1 MIQAWKRLWRN
12 KRGNALVIFGAAL
25 PLVVGSAGL
34 ATDTI
39 QWALWKRQL
48 QRAADSA
55 ALAGV
60 YALSQEKNATAAAT
74 RDIVV
79 NSHLPM
85 TPTKNIEP
93 PPTSG
98 PYAGDATAVLVT
110 LSMQRKLG
118 FSGLFLSATPTIT
131 ATATAKLVDQDK
143 YCVVALKKS
152 GKALE
157 IGGSSHV
164 VMGCGAISNSTDP
177 IDSVDVD
184 GAAHY
189 FEADPVA
196 AAGGTPTSINGVTDL
211 DPWAPPL
218 PDPFAGK
225 YSTSIPAAAGT
236 CTNSNHPSKSNADG
250 SWKPGCYN
258 SFNVPNGTTVLSP
271 GVYYLNSASIK
282 LVGNEIIVG
291 DGVTIIFTGS
301 SPGSIEM
308 GGNSALQLT
317 APTDATCGVF
327 PAGGVDSCAFKKMLM
342 IQAANATADNAN
354 LINGN
359 NLTALDGA
367 LYFPKGQLTFS
378 GDSAQAT
385 KCAMVVGYTVA
396 FNGNTNIQN
405 DMAPEDCDADQQAS
419 GKSVRLVA

>member
-98 PYAGDATAVLVT
+98 PYAGDATAVRVT

-184 GAAHY
+184 GAAH
-189 FEADPVA
+189 
-196 AAGGTPTSINGVTDL
+196 
-211 DPWAPPL
+211 
-218 PDPFAGK
+218 
-225 YSTSIPAAAGT
+225 
-236 CTNSNHPSKSNADG
+236 
-250 SWKPGCYN
+250 
-258 SFNVPNGTTVLSP
+258 
-271 GVYYLNSASIK
+271 
-282 LVGNEIIVG
+282 
-291 DGVTIIFTGS
+291 
-301 SPGSIEM
+301 
-308 GGNSALQLT
+308 
-317 APTDATCGVF
+317 
-327 PAGGVDSCAFKKMLM
+327 
-342 IQAANATADNAN
+342 
-354 LINGN
+354 
-359 NLTALDGA
+359 
-367 LYFPKGQLTFS
+367 
-378 GDSAQAT
+378 
-385 KCAMVVGYTVA
+385 
-396 FNGNTNIQN
+396 
-405 DMAPEDCDADQQAS
+405 
-419 GKSVRLVA
+419 

>member
-1 MIQAWKRLWRN
+1 MIQALKKLWRDR
-12 KRGNALVIFGAAL
+12 RGNALVIFGAAL

-48 QRAADSA
+48 QRSADSA
-55 ALAGV
+55 ALAGA
-60 YALSQEKNATAAAT
+60 YALSQEKNAVDAAN

-79 NSHLPM
+79 NSHLPT

-98 PYAGDATAVLVT
+98 PYAGDPTAVRVT

-118 FSGLFLSATPTIT
+118 FSGLFLASTPTIT

-157 IGGSSHV
+157 IGGSSNV
-164 VMGCGAISNSTDP
+164 VMGCGAISNSADP
-177 IDSVDVD
+177 LDSVDVD
-184 GAAHY
+184 GTAHY

-196 AAGGTPTSINGVTDL
+196 AAGGMPTSINGVTDL
-211 DPWAPPL
+211 DPWASPL
-218 PDPFAGK
+218 PDPFESK
-225 YSTSIPAAAGT
+225 YSTDVPTGMS
-236 CTNSNHPSKSNADG
+236 CTNTNHPSKSNADG
-250 SWKPGCYN
+250 SLKPGCYS
-258 SFNVPNGTTVLSP
+258 SFNVGNGTTVLSP
-271 GVYYLNSASIK
+271 GVYYLNNASIN
-282 LVGNEIIVG
+282 LVGNELIIG
-291 DGVTIIFTGS
+291 EGVTIILTGS
-301 SPGSIEM
+301 NPGTITMS
-308 GGNSALQLT
+308 GNSALQLT
-317 APTDATCGVF
+317 APTDATCGLF
-327 PAGGVDSCAFKKMLM
+327 NGTNSCLYKKMLL
-342 IQAANATADNAN
+342 IQAANADPDNAN
-354 LINGN
+354 TINGN

-367 LYFPKGQLTFS
+367 LYFPKGSLTFS
-378 GDSAQAT
+378 GDSAQST

-396 FNGNTNIQN
+396 FNGNANIQN
-405 DMAPEDCDADQQAS
+405 DMDPDDCDADQQAS

>member
-1 MIQAWKRLWRN
+1 MIQAFKRLWRDR
-12 KRGNALVIFGAAL
+12 RGNALVILGAAL

-48 QRAADSA
+48 QRTADSA

-60 YALSQEKNATAAAT
+60 YALTQDKSATAAAE
-74 RDIVV
+74 RDLLV
-79 NSHLPM
+79 NSHVGLNL
-85 TPTKNIEP
+85 TKSIQP

-98 PYAGDATAVLVT
+98 PFAGDTTAVRVN
-110 LSMQRKLG
+110 LSIQKKLG
-118 FSGLFLSATPTIT
+118 FSGLFLASTPTIT
-131 ATATAKLVDQDK
+131 ATATAKLVDSDK

-177 IDSVDVD
+177 VDAVDVD

-196 AAGGTPTSINGVTDL
+196 AAGGTPSSINGVTDL

-218 PDPFAGK
+218 PDPFANK
-225 YSTSIPAAAGT
+225 YSTTTPSGAN
-236 CTNSNHPSKSNADG
+236 CTNTNHPSKSNADG
-250 SWKPGCYN
+250 SLKPGCYS
-258 SFNVPNGTTVLSP
+258 SFNVGNGTTVLSP
-271 GVYYLNSASIK
+271 GVYYLDNADLSLS
-282 LVGNEIIVG
+282 GNQILTGE
-291 DGVTIIFTGS
+291 GVTIILTGTD
-301 SPGSIEM
+301 PGSITM
-308 GGNSALQLT
+308 NGNSALQLT
-317 APTDATCGVF
+317 APTDSTCGIF
-327 PAGGVDSCAFKKMLM
+327 NGIDSCLYKKMLL
-342 IQAANATADNAN
+342 IQAANADADNAN

-367 LYFPKGQLTFS
+367 LYFPKGALTFS
-378 GDSAQAT
+378 GSSAQST
-385 KCAMVVGYTVA
+385 KCAMVVGYTVS
-396 FNGNTNIQN
+396 FTGNTNIQN
-405 DMAPEDCDADQQAS
+405 DMTPADCDADQQVS
-419 GKSVRLVA
+419 GKAVRLVA

>member
-1 MIQAWKRLWRN
+1 MIQALKRLWRDR
-12 KRGNALVIFGAAL
+12 RGNALVIFGAAL

-48 QRAADSA
+48 QRSADSA

-60 YALSQEKNATAAAT
+60 YALSQTKSATDAAN
-74 RDIVV
+74 RDIAI
-79 NSHLPM
+79 NAHLPM

-98 PYAGDATAVLVT
+98 PYAGDATAVRVT

-118 FSGLFLSATPTIT
+118 FSGLFLSGIPTIT

-177 IDSVDVD
+177 VDSVEVD

-196 AAGGTPTSINGVTDL
+196 AAGGTPDAINGVTKL
-211 DPWAPPL
+211 EPWTPPL
-218 PDPFAGK
+218 PDPFADK
-225 YSTSIPAAAGT
+225 YDTNPGT
-236 CTNSNHPSKSNADG
+236 LPCTNFNSPTKRNADG
-250 SWKPGCYN
+250 SMKPGCYN

-271 GVYYLNSASIK
+271 GVYYLNNTDIK
-282 LVGNEIIVG
+282 LTGNEIIKG
-291 DGVTIIFTGS
+291 TGVTIILTGTTPGTIDMGGS
-301 SPGSIEM
+301 SS
-308 GGNSALQLT
+308 LQLT
-317 APTDATCGVF
+317 APTDATCGIF
-327 PAGGVDSCAFKKMLM
+327 NGTNSCNYKKMLL
-342 IQAANATADNAN
+342 IQAANAAADNVN
-354 LINGN
+354 KINGD
-359 NLTALDGA
+359 NLTELDGA
-367 LYFPKGQLTFS
+367 LYFPKGSLEFTGS
-378 GDSAQAT
+378 SAQST
-385 KCAMVVGYTVA
+385 KCAMVVGYTVK
-396 FNGNTNIQN
+396 FSGNTNIQN
-405 DMAPEDCDADQQAS
+405 DMTPADCDADQQAS